1 MAHRNHFLIR
11 NDSPAALT
19 LNIEPEGAFFLLQKG
34 EEVRVFDEFLTT
46 PVSLNWT
53 ASDQGAPIVSR
64 WPGDGE
70 IRVEKDG
77 IDVFELLQQQGNVGR

>member
-1 MAHRNHFLIR
+1 MAHSNRFSIR
-11 NDSPAALT
+11 NDSSTALT
-19 LNIEPEGAFFLLQKG
+19 LNIEPEGAFFCLQKG
-34 EEVRVFDEFLTT
+34 EEVWVFDEFKTT

-53 ASDQGAPIVSR
+53 TSDQGTPIVSL

-77 IDVFELLQQQGNVGR
+77 INVFDLLQQRVSI

>member
-11 NDSPAALT
+11 NDSPTTLT
-19 LNIEPEGAFFLLQKG
+19 LNIEPEGVFFLLQKG
-34 EEVRVFDEFLTT
+34 EQVRVFEEFKTT

-53 ASDQGAPIVSR
+53 ISDQGAPIISL

-77 IDVFELLQQQGNVGR
+77 IDVFDLLQQQVNI

>member
-11 NDSPAALT
+11 NDSATTLT

-34 EEVRVFDEFLTT
+34 EAVYVFDEFETT
-46 PVSLNWT
+46 PVSLTWST
-53 ASDQGAPIVSR
+53 TDQGAPIVSL

-77 IDVFELLQQQGNVGR
+77 IDVFDLLQQRGKS

>member
-11 NDSPAALT
+11 NNSPATLT
-19 LNIEPEGAFFLLQKG
+19 LNIEPEGAFFLLQQG
-34 EEVRVFDEFLTT
+34 EEVCVFDQFKST

-53 ASDQGAPIVSR
+53 TSDQGAPLVSL

-77 IDVFELLQQQGNVGR
+77 IDVFDLLQQRRTS

>member
-1 MAHRNHFLIR
+1 MAHHNHFVIR
-11 NDSPAALT
+11 NDSPTALT

-34 EEVRVFDEFLTT
+34 EEVCVFDEFKTT

-53 ASDQGAPIVSR
+53 TSDQGAPIVSL

-77 IDVFELLQQQGNVGR
+77 TDVFDLLQQRMNV